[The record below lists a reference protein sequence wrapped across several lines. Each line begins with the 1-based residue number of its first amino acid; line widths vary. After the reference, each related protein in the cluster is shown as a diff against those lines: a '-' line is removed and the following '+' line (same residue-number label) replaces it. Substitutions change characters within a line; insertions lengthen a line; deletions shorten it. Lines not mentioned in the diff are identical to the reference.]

1 MGVRFQQKASA
12 AVDASAYA
20 AAAVAAQE
28 GRSVCCPV
36 LPKASGLASGVDT
49 WAVSIEAIERAG
61 WKLDSW
67 AIDPAGNGRPVFR
80 RVA

>member
-1 MGVRFQQKASA
+1 MGVRFQQKASE

-49 WAVSIEAIERAG
+49 WAISIEAIERAG
-61 WKLDSW
+61 WKLTDW
-67 AIDPAGNGRPVFR
+67 AIDPAGNARPVFR
-80 RVA
+80 RSR